1 LLKERECN
9 GVGAGSPWPMST
21 IGGAWGEKEK
31 LHGWSYSK
39 EIWSGK
45 TKELLYR
52 AVIFLGE
59 FSHCDYTF
67 FEEIGKFRFN
77 GVNSR

>member
-1 LLKERECN
+1 
-9 GVGAGSPWPMST
+9 MSR
-21 IGGAWGEKEK
+21 IGGAWREKEK
-31 LHGWSYSK
+31 LHGRSYSK

-59 FSHCDYTF
+59 FRIVTTF
-67 FEEIGKFRFN
+67 FLKKLGKFILI
-77 GVNSR
+77 V

>member
-1 LLKERECN
+1 
-9 GVGAGSPWPMST
+9 M

-31 LHGWSYSK
+31 LHGGSYSK

-67 FEEIGKFRFN
+67 FLRNWE
-77 GVNSR
+77 NSF